1 MRLACGV
8 GRFGGE
14 AERGFDSGVACGSTG
29 AVEPDSRERASAPIY
44 SSKEELLALASGVA
58 DSDVTSTGG
67 SSTVGSL
74 DGAASEST
82 CEVVSGVLLGV
93 LDLLSSATRASTGV
107 ETPASTA
114 GTGGGVAGTPKTC
127 LPSSS
132 QVIARMY
139 SCAGN
144 RLCSACRTYLT
155 WASA

>member
-14 AERGFDSGVACGSTG
+14 DERGFDSGVACGSTG
-29 AVEPDSRERASAPIY
+29 AVDSDNRERASAPIY
-44 SSKEELLALASGVA
+44 SSKEELLAFASGVA
-58 DSDVTSTGG
+58 GTDVTSTGG
-67 SSTVGSL
+67 TSTVGAL
-74 DGAASEST
+74 DEAASEST
-82 CEVVSGVLLGV
+82 CEGVSGVLLGAI
-93 LDLLSSATRASTGV
+93 DSLSSATLTSTGV
-107 ETPASTA
+107 DTSASTA
-114 GTGGGVAGTPKTC
+114 GTGGGVVGTPKTC